1 MRAIKT
7 NRLILRKPKKSDYK
21 DLFAVLNDNIL
32 QTYIP
37 TLYCGTIDEVKE
49 WLFFNINYFVWPM
62 NFTLVIQESE
72 FQEIVGLIY
81 AYSFD
86 SKELSLCYVIKN
98 NKRHNGYI
106 VEALKHFIKF
116 VYKNSTLKEISFSI
130 RNDNVSSIS
139 VMKKL
144 CINQTA
150 VNGNYL
156 KYSLSLQ
163 DKLPF

>member
-72 FQEIVGLIY
+72 SQ
-81 AYSFD
+81 
-86 SKELSLCYVIKN
+86 
-98 NKRHNGYI
+98 
-106 VEALKHFIKF
+106 
-116 VYKNSTLKEISFSI
+116 
-130 RNDNVSSIS
+130 
-139 VMKKL
+139 
-144 CINQTA
+144 
-150 VNGNYL
+150 
-156 KYSLSLQ
+156 
-163 DKLPF
+163 

>member
-1 MRAIKT
+1 MEHKT
-7 NRLILRKPKKSDYK
+7 
-21 DLFAVLNDNIL
+21 
-32 QTYIP
+32 
-37 TLYCGTIDEVKE
+37 
-49 WLFFNINYFVWPM
+49 
-62 NFTLVIQESE
+62 
-72 FQEIVGLIY
+72 GLED
-81 AYSFD
+81 F
-86 SKELSLCYVIKN
+86 YVIKN